1 VTTAEVA
8 LPPTAAPA
16 RRGGVL
22 SPRTRRTLRLLGVIL
37 AREVRLT
44 RLLFVSELR
53 ELLVSRALWAMILIS
68 APLVGFSFIQAVR
81 RYGETSSNALKLPQ
95 LAANISPLDGI
106 IVPTLGAVY
115 LMNTF
120 LLPFVAIRLLGNG
133 KQTGALKL
141 VLQLPVGAYRL
152 IGIKLAALGVGWFLA
167 LVPTMSAFAVWGL
180 LLGGHLYWPE
190 LLTALL
196 GHLLYAFVI
205 AGVAFL
211 AASLTESS
219 ATAAIVALSFTL
231 GSWILEFAGTTTTGL
246 VRAVAAFSLTPA
258 LRGME
263 HGLLGS
269 PTALTLFVLGFGVLA
284 LTVVWLP
291 PGISRRQKL
300 LQSGAVI
307 GVAAQMLLLAIQ
319 LPLYFDVTEDRRN
332 SFNPAD
338 ERELREMTKELKIS
352 VNLASN
358 DSRLADLDRNVL
370 SKLPRTMP
378 RVSINYPETSSTG
391 LFGGTTG
398 ANYGQVTYTYGGKQG
413 TSRATTARE
422 LLPLIEALDGRN
434 VTPDKT
440 TAYPGYPLVTSAE
453 SSSVLFYVFLPAL
466 AVFGWWFN
474 QRAPALPDSVGGP
487 PRVARWPWLRPYLPR
502 LRRAAA
508 WAGAGLLVLQLVPYG
523 RDHTNLTVSQPSV
536 AAAASCQTIFPPGG
550 ESPKRLSDFKAQLGV
565 MNTSLN
571 AAQAGLAV
579 NDLATARA
587 QYAQFGNAYRS
598 VAREVAE
605 LYPGRCPRL
614 NGDVSGA
621 DSAMQQDPSAGATP
635 ATRWLYAL
643 GVGLFSLSQDLDI
656 RIRQEGPDQ
665 LVGLLTPET
674 DRPSISGTPAWN
686 NERTQVLAARAC
698 ASCHSNQPALPWYT
712 NIAPLSWLVQYQVD
726 GGRSVLNFSEWD
738 RPQVSGAA
746 RAASSTQA
754 GTMPPGWMTALD
766 PSLKLSDAERAEL
779 VRGLLATLNGVPSS

>member
-1 VTTAEVA
+1 LGV
-8 LPPTAAPA
+8 
-16 RRGGVL
+16 VL
-22 SPRTRRTLRLLGVIL
+22 S
-37 AREVRLT
+37 RELRLT

-141 VLQLPVGAYRL
+141 ALQLPVGQYRL
-152 IGIKLAALGVGWFLA
+152 IGIKLAVLGVGWFLA
-167 LVPTMSAFAVWGL
+167 LIPTLTAFAIWGL

-211 AASLTESS
+211 AAAVTESS

-246 VRAVAAFSLTPA
+246 VRAIASFSLTPA

-300 LQSGAVI
+300 LQSGAVL
-307 GVAAQMLLLAIQ
+307 GVASQMLLLVIQ

-338 ERELREMTKELKIS
+338 ERALREMTRELKIS

-370 SKLPRTMP
+370 SKLPRAMP
-378 RVSINYPETSSTG
+378 RVSITYPETSSTG

-398 ANYGQVTYTYGGKQG
+398 ANYGQVTYTYAGKQG

-440 TAYPGYPLVTSAE
+440 AAYPGYPLVTSAE
-453 SSSVLFYVFLPAL
+453 TSSVWFYVFLPAL
-466 AVFGWWFN
+466 AVVGWWFN
-474 QRAPALPDSVGGP
+474 QRAPTVPESAGGA
-487 PRVARWPWLRPYLPR
+487 PRVDRWPWLRPYLPR
-502 LRRAAA
+502 LKNAAL
-508 WAGAGLLVLQLVPYG
+508 WGGAGLVVLQLVPYG
-523 RDHTNLTVSQPSV
+523 RDHTNLTVGQPTA
-536 AAAASCQTIFPPGG
+536 AAAASCQTVFPPGS
-550 ESPKRLSDFKAQLGV
+550 ESAMRLSDFKSRLGS
-565 MNTSLN
+565 MLGGLN
-571 AAQAGLAV
+571 ATQASLAANDVAGAQ
-579 NDLATARA
+579 A
-587 QYAQFGNAYRS
+587 QYAQFGATYRG
-598 VAREVAE
+598 VALEVAE

-614 NGDVSGA
+614 NGDASGA
-621 DSAMQQDPSAGATP
+621 DAAMRQDPTGGAIP
-635 ATRWLYAL
+635 ANRWLYAL
-643 GVGLFSLSQDLDI
+643 GVGLLSLSQDLDI
-656 RIRQEGPDQ
+656 RLRQEGPDQ

-674 DRPSISGTPAWN
+674 DRPSVTGSPAWDTD
-686 NERTQVLAARAC
+686 RTRALATRAC
-698 ASCHSNQPALPWYT
+698 ASCHSNQPTLPWYT
-712 NIAPLSWLVQYQVD
+712 NIAPVSWLVQSQVD
-726 GGRSVLNFSEWD
+726 GGRSALNFSEWD

-754 GTMPPGWMTALD
+754 AAMPPGWMTSLD

-779 VRGLLATLNGVPSS
+779 VRGLLATLNGVPAS